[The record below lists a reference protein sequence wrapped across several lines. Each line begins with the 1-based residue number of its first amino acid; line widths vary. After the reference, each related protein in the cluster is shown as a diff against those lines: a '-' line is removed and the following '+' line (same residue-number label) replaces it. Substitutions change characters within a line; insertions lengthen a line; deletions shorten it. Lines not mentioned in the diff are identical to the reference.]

1 MTRYRRFE
9 VLWVAHL
16 FVGEIRQADDIEQLP
31 RLRLRRPLLPSK
43 TGHAEKGLGEAGAEA
58 RVVSDEHVLQ
68 HGHPTE
74 QLGVLKAAGHAEA
87 GEGVRRAPPSS
98 CPNRVT
104 LPELAW

>member
-1 MTRYRRFE
+1 MTRSRRSKSCG
-9 VLWVAHL
+9 LRTCSSAKSDRPT
-16 FVGEIRQADDIEQLP
+16 IPRLP

-58 RVVSDEHVLQ
+58 RVTSDEHVLQ

-87 GEGVRRAPPSS
+87 GEGVRRAPAQLLS
-98 CPNRVT
+98 
-104 LPELAW
+104 E

>member
-16 FVGEIRQADDIEQLP
+16 FVGEIRQADDTEQLP

-58 RVVSDEHVLQ
+58 RVASDENALN
-68 HGHPTE
+68 P
-74 QLGVLKAAGHAEA
+74 AG
-87 GEGVRRAPPSS
+87 
-98 CPNRVT
+98 RVPVACSIVAMLWT
-104 LPELAW
+104 

>member
-16 FVGEIRQADDIEQLP
+16 FVGEIRQADDTEQLP

-58 RVVSDEHVLQ
+58 RVASDEHVLQ
-68 HGHPTE
+68 HGNCLRLSRVVILE
-74 QLGVLKAAGHAEA
+74 KRLAA
-87 GEGVRRAPPSS
+87 
-98 CPNRVT
+98 
-104 LPELAW
+104 